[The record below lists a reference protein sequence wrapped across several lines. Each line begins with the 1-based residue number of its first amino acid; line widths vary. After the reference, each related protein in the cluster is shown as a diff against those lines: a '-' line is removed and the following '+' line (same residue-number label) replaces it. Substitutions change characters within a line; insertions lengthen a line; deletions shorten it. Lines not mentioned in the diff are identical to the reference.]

1 MEKMRMPKYIILG
14 KFTAEGIKNIKD
26 SPKRLEAANK
36 LAESLGG
43 KILKFYYTMGRYDFV
58 CVVKA
63 TSNET
68 MMQALLAL
76 GSQGSIS
83 TETLTAIPV
92 EKVAEII
99 KKLP

>member
-1 MEKMRMPKYIILG
+1 MPKYIILG

-26 SPKRLEAANK
+26 SPKRLEGAGK

-63 TSNET
+63 TSDET
-68 MMQALLAL
+68 MMQALLTL

-83 TETLTAIPV
+83 TETLTAISV

-99 KKLP
+99 GKLP

>member
-1 MEKMRMPKYIILG
+1 MPKYIVLG

-83 TETLTAIPV
+83 TETLTAISA
-92 EKVAEII
+92 EKAAEII
-99 KKLP
+99 AKLP